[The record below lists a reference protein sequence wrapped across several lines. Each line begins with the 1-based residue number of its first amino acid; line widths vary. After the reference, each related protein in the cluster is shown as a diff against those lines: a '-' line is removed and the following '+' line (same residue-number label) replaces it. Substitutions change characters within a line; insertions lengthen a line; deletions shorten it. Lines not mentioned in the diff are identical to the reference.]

1 MAMHNPPHPGD
12 LLAEDSL
19 PALGLNCSDLAKHL
33 SYPEIALLAVLERRA
48 AIEADLAVRLE
59 LAGIGTARH
68 WMAMQAAYDLSQAR
82 RREQPAI
89 QRIY

>member
-1 MAMHNPPHPGD
+1 MAMYNPPHPGD

-19 PALGLNCSDLAKHL
+19 PALGISCADLARHL

-48 AIEADLAVRLE
+48 GLDAELAVRLE
-59 LAGIGTARH
+59 LAGIGVARH

-82 RREQPAI
+82 QREQPAI
-89 QRIY
+89 RRIY